1 MGYMVAG
8 SSISFV
14 ISKNIVE
21 ISFLLC
27 NMYYQ
32 ATFFFLKIDSTSM
45 AKSL

>member
-1 MGYMVAG
+1 MVAG
-8 SSISFV
+8 PSISFV

-21 ISFLLC
+21 VPFLLC

-32 ATFFFLKIDSTSM
+32 ATFLFFFLKIDSTSV